1 LSVVIVSPDMLF
13 ISCFKMIVVSVMVG
27 NTKQYRVMQSW

>member
-1 LSVVIVSPDMLF
+1 
-13 ISCFKMIVVSVMVG
+13 MIVVSVMVG